1 MDNKIQ
7 ELENIITLQK
17 NEIEQLK
24 ERLSKYTNPNRN
36 KKYYENHKDEII
48 VKAREYN
55 KNRPTIPKDKVKEY
69 NKKHYEKG
77 GNTYKE

>member
-36 KKYYENHKDEII
+36 KVIKFIVYLSVKDA
-48 VKAREYN
+48 V
-55 KNRPTIPKDKVKEY
+55 T
-69 NKKHYEKG
+69 
-77 GNTYKE
+77 